1 MRVLLLCGL
10 IVLLMV
16 TLTATA
22 PRTTSEIID
31 GKQTTIA
38 LAVAH
43 LLIGL
48 IPNETV
54 QGLLVTIIDALTQE
68 DFDYWE
74 EVKDD
79 VTALVGQYI
88 NEHNM
93 HQVEVYQND
102 LVTLMDRYN
111 NAPVSSDTYPDKNQ
125 QATALST
132 SIVTHRYLIEAAEL
146 PQSMMLHFE
155 DISSIHVTVL
165 KDVAETYS
173 VEGHPPSRWWVD
185 LDEELDH
192 YIGYGRGL
200 QVDLRDWRLGMV
212 ICSVDV
218 VGVFRRYDVYTA
230 TDLVTGEVSTCQQL
244 HGADDCSDH
253 CALFRQHKANEVQ
266 VFMAAKVD
274 DVLSSWELLKN
285 ISSVY
290 AATSSRFY
298 DPVRER

>member
-125 QATALST
+125 QA
-132 SIVTHRYLIEAAEL
+132 
-146 PQSMMLHFE
+146 
-155 DISSIHVTVL
+155 
-165 KDVAETYS
+165 
-173 VEGHPPSRWWVD
+173 
-185 LDEELDH
+185 
-192 YIGYGRGL
+192 
-200 QVDLRDWRLGMV
+200 
-212 ICSVDV
+212 
-218 VGVFRRYDVYTA
+218 
-230 TDLVTGEVSTCQQL
+230 
-244 HGADDCSDH
+244 
-253 CALFRQHKANEVQ
+253 
-266 VFMAAKVD
+266 
-274 DVLSSWELLKN
+274 
-285 ISSVY
+285 
-290 AATSSRFY
+290 
-298 DPVRER
+298 